1 MSHSKATRVWV
12 FSSAFL
18 FVLLSTRSRVYPS
31 MCLRWPSAVF
41 QRGFGAI
48 GFVPLRPCIS
58 DGEIGLRWQTLT
70 YLLRGEEDGLFRK
83 AILHYTD
90 SSPFRFG
97 CSV

>member
-1 MSHSKATRVWV
+1 
-12 FSSAFL
+12 
-18 FVLLSTRSRVYPS
+18 

-70 YLLRGEEDGLFRK
+70 YLLRGR
-83 AILHYTD
+83 
-90 SSPFRFG
+90 RMG
-97 CSV
+97 CSERLFCTIRTALHSVSAAPFDFLDSAPWSPPWCLLPPP